1 MTPLLSTIQR
11 LYIGDGVFVGDST
24 VERIGRNVYAVNG
37 VRVGGR
43 NTHARTAAYLV
54 VKALGYVVDAVPCSR
69 CGYNPRM
76 TGKSWCV
83 ECNRAQAAA
92 WLRMNVRK
100 RDRERLAVQERAS

>member
-11 LYIGDGVFVGDST
+11 LYIGDGVFVGDSY

-43 NTHARTAAYLV
+43 NTHARTAAYRV
-54 VKALGYVVDAVPCSR
+54 VQALGYVVDVPCSR

-76 TGKSWCV
+76 SGKSWCV

-92 WLRMNVRK
+92 WLQVNVRK
-100 RDRERLAVQERAS
+100 RDRERLAQERAS